1 MYDIS
6 VGLPFYAIYLRGFNT
21 FSWAYKNPSLRII
34 SITSN
39 KIKINNH
46 NTLCR
51 PSEKVVISSRTFHSL
66 VTSHYKT
73 NCYELCGRVVSV
85 KLYEMANQQF
95 SGNTSSAGVIVGY
108 QQVIRAFFSS
118 PELVMISGQ
127 RISKSE
133 LQGLNSK
140 RLFIHFCSSTSR
152 IVSSKLLL
160 TRIKN
165 QAKEKK
171 ANKEEKKVK

>member
-1 MYDIS
+1 MWKLKNHEILINVWSFLARFFPKSWDVKLHEKGLKIISMYDIS

-21 FSWAYKNPSLRII
+21 FSWAYKNPSLGII

-85 KLYEMANQQF
+85 KLYEMANQ
-95 SGNTSSAGVIVGY
+95 
-108 QQVIRAFFSS
+108 
-118 PELVMISGQ
+118 
-127 RISKSE
+127 
-133 LQGLNSK
+133 
-140 RLFIHFCSSTSR
+140 
-152 IVSSKLLL
+152 
-160 TRIKN
+160 
-165 QAKEKK
+165 
-171 ANKEEKKVK
+171 